1 MPYVELHAHSS
12 YSFLDGA
19 SLPEELAVRAA
30 ELGYPA
36 LALTDHDGVYG
47 SLEFAHA
54 AKHFGV
60 RPITGAELTLADRSH
75 VTVLVETAKGYA
87 NLCRLITAAHAH
99 TRPEGKE
106 TQPPADPALD
116 QALLEELNEGLVCLS
131 GCARHG
137 LAVRN
142 PNGAARLARAFGRER
157 FFVELQRPYE
167 RGDARRNAGLRD
179 LAASL
184 GVPTIVTGDV
194 HAHHLRR
201 AALQD
206 VLVAIRHR
214 SSLDGCEAE
223 RRGNH
228 ECVLLSPAEMV
239 ERFPEDRAAVAR
251 TVELAERLRFDL
263 TEELGYR
270 YPDFSDSP
278 EPAIVQ
284 LAHVCK
290 RTFEDR
296 YPRGHKLR
304 REARARLDEELKL
317 IDELGLAGFFLL
329 HWDVLELARECAL
342 EVRGRDS
349 PRHAL
354 PPGRGRGSSVG
365 SLVCYLTGLSHVD
378 PVGAELSLGRFLN
391 RELDSVPDI
400 DLDFPRDIREKLI
413 VAVTERYGREHAA
426 LVASFSTYRS
436 RGAIRDVGKA
446 LGLPYAELERIARVS
461 EGWNAKRV
469 AEELQQLPDADRKLL
484 SPRWRAFGELC
495 HEIAGLPRHISQHP
509 GGMVISSRPLVEL
522 VPVQPAAMAGRQM
535 CQWDKDSCADAG
547 FLKID
552 LLGLG
557 MLSAVEDCVDQIA
570 RLQGKPID
578 LSRIPL
584 DDKAVYEEIQRADT
598 IGDFQIESRAQMQ
611 SLLRTRPENIDDLTV
626 QVALVRPGPIQ
637 GKAVHPYIEHRQRLR
652 EDPSFVPPVDHPL
665 LADCLRSTLGV
676 VVFQDQVLE
685 VAIALAGFSVGEAE
699 GLRRAMSRK
708 RSHDA
713 LEAYRERFVEGAL
726 RKGVDA
732 ETADMV
738 YDKLVGFSGFGFP
751 KSHAA
756 AFGLLAYQSAW
767 LRHHYPAEFL
777 CALLNAQPMGFYP
790 PATLVRDG
798 QRRGVETRPPD
809 VNVSAAKCAV
819 EDGAVRIGIDYVNGI
834 GEDRGGGCRRGARAG
849 ANRSPS
855 VRDLA
860 QRTQLSEHG
869 LETLIVAGAC
879 DCFELPRRQL
889 LWQLGLVPRSQSVP
903 GSGGEEKQLALP
915 LDPTAATPELPEPTV
930 WERMLADY
938 RTTNLSVGV
947 HPHGAP
953 ACASAGWR
961 DLLARPRER
970 AGPRAGG
977 DRGNGCRTAAARDRE
992 RRRLHADRGRVR
1004 PGQPDRAAVGLRQAP
1019 SDRPRRAAHP
1029 RARPLRTDRAQ
1040 PERPRPLARDTR
1052 AARAPD
1058 LAGVRSGR
1066 QPARAPTTSATAD
1079 SVGLRRLLIG
1089 SRCSIE
1095 RPSCALR
1102 LKAVLTSAT
1111 WVNACGKLPSW
1122 RRVSGSHSSASRPR
1136 SLRRSRSRSKDLLG
1150 LVVPSLE
1157 REIVGEPEGARE
1169 ERALAGRQ
1177 PVDGPCLFVVRCTG
1191 RRARRARGHARSPRP
1206 CRPCAGRPPGGSR
1219 RAGSSAGSRP
1229 AASSRTTA

>member
-1 MPYVELHAHSS
+1 MTIELQPEFPHRTRKKERFPLAGSRSERAPGARRLRERTAKVPYVELHAHSS

-19 SLPEELAVRAA
+19 SLPEELAVQAA

-36 LALTDHDGVYG
+36 LGLTDHDGLYG

-54 AKHFGV
+54 ARHFGV
-60 RPITGAELTLADRSH
+60 RPITGAEVTLADRSH
-75 VTVLVETAKGYA
+75 VTLLVETQQGYA
-87 NLCRLITAAHAH
+87 NLCRLLTAAHAH
-99 TRPEGKE
+99 TRPPGKE
-106 TQPPADPALD
+106 SQPPADPALD
-116 QALLEELNEGLVCLS
+116 QALLEELNDGLVCLS

-137 LAVRN
+137 LAVRD
-142 PNGAARLARAFGRER
+142 PNAAARLAQAFGRDR

-167 RGDARRNAGLRD
+167 RGDARRNAALRH
-179 LAASL
+179 LAGEL
-184 GVPTIVTGDV
+184 GVPTLVTGDV
-194 HAHHLRR
+194 HAHHPRR
-201 AALQD
+201 APLQD
-206 VLVAIRHR
+206 VLVAVRHR

-228 ECVLLSPAEMV
+228 ECVLLAPGEIV
-239 ERFPEDRAAVAR
+239 ERFPDDRAAVVR

-278 EPAIVQ
+278 EPAVVQ

-290 RTFEDR
+290 RAFEER

-304 REARARLDEELKL
+304 REAQARLDEELQL

-349 PRHAL
+349 PRHVL

-391 RELDSVPDI
+391 RELNSVPDI

-426 LVASFSTYRS
+426 LVASFATYRS

-461 EGWNAKRV
+461 EGWNAQRV
-469 AEELQQLPDADRKLL
+469 AEELQLLPDADRKLM
-484 SPRWRAFGELC
+484 SPRWRAFAELC
-495 HEIAGLPRHISQHP
+495 REIAGLPRHISQHP

-557 MLSAVEDCVDQIA
+557 MLSAVEDCVEQIA
-570 RLQGKPID
+570 RLRGDPID

-584 DDKAVYEEIQRADT
+584 DDEGVYDDIQRADT
-598 IGDFQIESRAQMQ
+598 VGDFQIESRAQMQ
-611 SLLRTRPENIDDLTV
+611 SLLRTLPENLDDLTV

-652 EDPSFVPPVDHPL
+652 DDPAFVPPVDHPL

-713 LEAYRERFVEGAL
+713 LEAYRGRFIAGAL
-726 RKGVDA
+726 RLGVDA

-767 LRHHYPAEFL
+767 LRHHYAPEFL
-777 CALLNAQPMGFYP
+777 CSLLNAQPMGFYP

-798 QRRGVETRPPD
+798 QRRGVETRSPD
-809 VNVSAAKCAV
+809 VNISAPKCAV
-819 EDGAVRIGIDYVNGI
+819 EEGAVRIGLDYVNGI
-834 GEDRGGGCRRGARAG
+834 AEDDAQAVVEERERGGAFT
-849 ANRSPS
+849 S

-879 DCFELPRRQL
+879 DCFGIERRRL
-889 LWQLGLVPRSQSVP
+889 LWQLGLVPRSQTVP

-915 LDPTAATPELPEPTV
+915 LEPTAETPNLPEPTV

-938 RTTNLSVGV
+938 RTTSLSVGV
-947 HPHGAP
+947 HPLQLLRAHLPKGVISSRELETAPNRAQVAVAGMAVARQRPATANGVVFMLIEDEFGAVNLIVP
-953 ACASAGWR
+953 PTVYDRHRAIVRGEP
-961 DLLARPRER
+961 LILARGRFER
-970 AGPRAGG
+970 I
-977 DRGNGCRTAAARDRE
+977 E
-992 RRRLHADRGRVR
+992 RNQNVLVR
-1004 PGQPDRAAVGLRQAP
+1004 SLETLG
-1019 SDRPRRAAHP
+1019 
-1029 RARPLRTDRAQ
+1029 
-1040 PERPRPLARDTR
+1040 PLAREVSR
-1052 AARAPD
+1052 E
-1058 LAGVRSGR
+1058 SE
-1066 QPARAPTTSATAD
+1066 
-1079 SVGLRRLLIG
+1079 VGA
-1089 SRCSIE
+1089 S
-1095 RPSCALR
+1095 
-1102 LKAVLTSAT
+1102 
-1111 WVNACGKLPSW
+1111 LP
-1122 RRVSGSHSSASRPR
+1122 
-1136 SLRRSRSRSKDLLG
+1136 
-1150 LVVPSLE
+1150 
-1157 REIVGEPEGARE
+1157 GAHH
-1169 ERALAGRQ
+1169 
-1177 PVDGPCLFVVRCTG
+1177 F
-1191 RRARRARGHARSPRP
+1191 GHR
-1206 CRPCAGRPPGGSR
+1206 
-1219 RAGSSAGSRP
+1219 
-1229 AASSRTTA
+1229 

>member
-1 MPYVELHAHSS
+1 MTIELEPEFPHRTRKNKRFPLAGGLGSDPVRGQTQVPYVELHAHSS

-19 SLPEELAVRAA
+19 SLPEELAVQAA

-60 RPITGAELTLADRSH
+60 RPITGAEVTLADRSH
-75 VTVLVETAKGYA
+75 VTLLVETPKGYA

-99 TRPEGKE
+99 TRPPGRES
-106 TQPPADPALD
+106 QPPADPALD
-116 QALLEELNEGLVCLS
+116 QHLLEELNEGVVCLS

-142 PNGAARLARAFGRER
+142 PNAAARLARAFGRDR

-167 RGDARRNAGLRD
+167 RGDAHRNAALRQF
-179 LAASL
+179 AESVGA
-184 GVPTIVTGDV
+184 PTLVTGDV
-194 HAHHLRR
+194 HAHHPRR
-201 AALQD
+201 ARLQD
-206 VLVAIRHR
+206 VLVAVRNR
-214 SSLDGCEAE
+214 SALDGCEAE

-228 ECVLLSPAEMV
+228 ECVLLSPAEVV

-251 TVELAERLRFDL
+251 TVVLAERLQFDL

-284 LAHVCK
+284 LAHVCS
-290 RTFEDR
+290 RTFEER
-296 YPRGHKLR
+296 YPRGHRLR
-304 REARARLDEELKL
+304 REARTRLEDELKL

-378 PVGAELSLGRFLN
+378 PVDAELSIGRFLN
-391 RELDSVPDI
+391 RELDAVPDI

-426 LVASFSTYRS
+426 LVASFATYRS

-446 LGLPYAELERIARVS
+446 LGLPYAELERLAKVS

-469 AEELQQLPDADRKLL
+469 AEELQLLPDAQRKLL
-484 SPRWRAFGELC
+484 SPRWRAFSELC

-509 GGMVISSRPLVEL
+509 GGMVISSRPLIEL

-535 CQWDKDSCADAG
+535 CQWDKDSCSDAG
-547 FLKID
+547 FLKIN

-570 RLQGKPID
+570 RLQAKPID
-578 LSRIPL
+578 LSRLPL
-584 DDKAVYEEIQRADT
+584 DDKAVYEEIQRTDT
-598 IGDFQIESRAQMQ
+598 VGDFQIESRAQMQ

-637 GKAVHPYIEHRQRLR
+637 GKAVHPYIDHRQRLR

-665 LADCLRSTLGV
+665 LAECLRSTLGV

-713 LEAYRERFVEGAL
+713 LEAYRERFVAGAL

-732 ETADMV
+732 ETADNV

-767 LRHHYPAEFL
+767 LRHHYAAEFL

-798 QRRGVETRPPD
+798 QRRGVDTRPPD
-809 VNVSAAKCAV
+809 VNVSGAKCMV

-834 GEDRGGGCRRGARAG
+834 GEDDAHAVIGERDR
-849 ANRSPS
+849 
-855 VRDLA
+855 VR
-860 QRTQLSEHG
+860 
-869 LETLIVAGAC
+869 V
-879 DCFELPRRQL
+879 
-889 LWQLGLVPRSQSVP
+889 V
-903 GSGGEEKQLALP
+903 
-915 LDPTAATPELPEPTV
+915 
-930 WERMLADY
+930 LADA
-938 RTTNLSVGV
+938 VDV
-947 HPHGAP
+947 V
-953 ACASAGWR
+953 
-961 DLLARPRER
+961 D
-970 AGPRAGG
+970 
-977 DRGNGCRTAAARDRE
+977 
-992 RRRLHADRGRVR
+992 
-1004 PGQPDRAAVGLRQAP
+1004 PD
-1019 SDRPRRAAHP
+1019 SD
-1029 RARPLRTDRAQ
+1029 
-1040 PERPRPLARDTR
+1040 
-1052 AARAPD
+1052 
-1058 LAGVRSGR
+1058 G
-1066 QPARAPTTSATAD
+1066 
-1079 SVGLRRLLIG
+1079 
-1089 SRCSIE
+1089 
-1095 RPSCALR
+1095 
-1102 LKAVLTSAT
+1102 
-1111 WVNACGKLPSW
+1111 
-1122 RRVSGSHSSASRPR
+1122 
-1136 SLRRSRSRSKDLLG
+1136 
-1150 LVVPSLE
+1150 
-1157 REIVGEPEGARE
+1157 
-1169 ERALAGRQ
+1169 
-1177 PVDGPCLFVVRCTG
+1177 
-1191 RRARRARGHARSPRP
+1191 
-1206 CRPCAGRPPGGSR
+1206 
-1219 RAGSSAGSRP
+1219 
-1229 AASSRTTA
+1229 

>member
-1 MPYVELHAHSS
+1 MTIERSPRSVPYVELHAHSA

-19 SLPEELAVRAA
+19 SHPEELALRAA
-30 ELGYPA
+30 ELEYPS

-54 AKHFGV
+54 AKQFGV

-75 VTVLVETAKGYA
+75 VTLLVETPRGYA
-87 NLCRLITAAHAH
+87 NLCRLLTAAHAL

-106 TQPPADPALD
+106 GRPPADPALD
-116 QALLEELNEGLVCLS
+116 QRLLEELNDGLVCLS

-137 LAVRN
+137 LALRD
-142 PNGAARLARAFGRER
+142 PNAAGRLARAFGPDR

-167 RGDARRNAGLRD
+167 RGDARRNALLRD
-179 LAASL
+179 LAGSL

-194 HAHHLRR
+194 HAHHVRR
-201 AALQD
+201 APLQN
-206 VLVAIRHR
+206 VLVAVRER

-228 ECVLLSPAEMV
+228 EFVLLSPREVA
-239 ERFPEDRAAVAR
+239 ERFPEDRDAVAR
-251 TVELAERLRFDL
+251 TVQLAERLRFDL

-278 EPAIVQ
+278 GPAIVR
-284 LAHVCK
+284 LAHVCN
-290 RTFEDR
+290 RAFEDR
-296 YPRGHKLR
+296 YPSGHRLR
-304 REARARLDEELKL
+304 REARARLDEELAL

-391 RELDSVPDI
+391 RELDTVPDI

-426 LVASFSTYRS
+426 LVASFATYRS

-446 LGLPYAELERIARVS
+446 LGLPYAELERIARVT

-469 AEELQQLPDADRKLL
+469 GEELELLPDADRKLL
-484 SPRWRAFGELC
+484 SPRWRAFAELC

-535 CQWDKDSCADAG
+535 CQWDKDSCSDAG

-570 RLQGKPID
+570 QLRGEPID

-584 DDKAVYEEIQRADT
+584 DDPAVYDDIQRADT
-598 IGDFQIESRAQMQ
+598 VGDFQIESRAQMQ
-611 SLLRTRPENIDDLTV
+611 SLLRTCPENLDDLTV

-637 GKAVHPYIEHRQRLR
+637 GKAVHPYIEHRKRLR

-708 RSHDA
+708 RSHEA
-713 LEAYRERFVEGAL
+713 LEAYRGRFVEGA
-726 RKGVDA
+726 RSRGVDEA
-732 ETADMV
+732 TADLV

-767 LRHHYPAEFL
+767 LRHYHPAEFL
-777 CALLNAQPMGFYP
+777 CSLLNAQPMGFYP

-809 VNVSAAKCAV
+809 VNVSAAKCSV

-834 GEDRGGGCRRGARAG
+834 GEDEALTVVGERDRGG
-849 ANRSPS
+849 PFTS
-855 VRDLA
+855 VLDLA

-869 LETLIVAGAC
+869 LETMIVSGAC

-889 LWQLGLVPRSQSVP
+889 LWQLGLVPRPQSVP

-915 LDPTAATPELPEPTV
+915 LAPTAVTPELPEPSI

-938 RTTNLSVGV
+938 RTTSLSVGV
-947 HPHGAP
+947 HPLGLLRAHLPQGVLSSRELESAANRANVAVAGMAVARQRPSTANGVVFMLIEDEFGTVNLIVPPTVYDRHRAIVRGEPLILAHG
-953 ACASAGWR
+953 R
-961 DLLARPRER
+961 FER
-970 AGPRAGG
+970 I
-977 DRGNGCRTAAARDRE
+977 E
-992 RRRLHADRGRVR
+992 RNQNVLVR
-1004 PGQPDRAAVGLRQAP
+1004 SLETLG
-1019 SDRPRRAAHP
+1019 
-1029 RARPLRTDRAQ
+1029 
-1040 PERPRPLARDTR
+1040 PLAREVSEES
-1052 AARAPD
+1052 D
-1058 LAGVRSGR
+1058 L
-1066 QPARAPTTSATAD
+1066 
-1079 SVGLRRLLIG
+1079 
-1089 SRCSIE
+1089 
-1095 RPSCALR
+1095 
-1102 LKAVLTSAT
+1102 
-1111 WVNACGKLPSW
+1111 
-1122 RRVSGSHSSASRPR
+1122 
-1136 SLRRSRSRSKDLLG
+1136 
-1150 LVVPSLE
+1150 
-1157 REIVGEPEGARE
+1157 
-1169 ERALAGRQ
+1169 
-1177 PVDGPCLFVVRCTG
+1177 
-1191 RRARRARGHARSPRP
+1191 
-1206 CRPCAGRPPGGSR
+1206 
-1219 RAGSSAGSRP
+1219 SAGLPEAHHFGHR
-1229 AASSRTTA
+1229 